1 MAPGVYQTINPATGE
16 LLKTYPEISN
26 TEALSILSTAQTTYE
41 TDWRLRPI
49 SSRAQLIS
57 KAASILRSKVEE
69 YAHYITLEMGKLID
83 QARGEVLLSAAILDY
98 YAQHGEEFLATTT
111 FPDAP
116 GSIVVSEPIGVILA
130 VEPWNFP
137 YYQLARVAGPQLVA
151 GNVVIC
157 KHASNV
163 PQCAIAFARLFEEA
177 GAPAGVY
184 SNILGSV
191 SQVNLLIDDFRVR
204 GVTLTG
210 CEKAGKSVAARAGL
224 NLKKVVLELG
234 GSDPFVVLEDADLEL
249 ALDQAEKGRMEN
261 TGQGC
266 ICSKRFIIVGKERGG
281 IFLDG
286 LVKKMGSVAAGDP
299 FDPKTQLGPLV
310 SEGALKGLLGQIEGA
325 KDAGARIVL
334 GGKQISRP
342 GFYLEPTIITDIT
355 EDNPLYQEET
365 FGPIASVY
373 VVESEEEAIQLANAT
388 QFGLGSAVFSTDI
401 EHAQQVARRIES
413 GMVFINSAG
422 LTSPELP
429 FGGIKNSGFGRELSE
444 LGVGEF
450 LNKKLI
456 RVA

>member
-1 MAPGVYQTINPATGE
+1 
-16 LLKTYPEISN
+16 
-26 TEALSILSTAQTTYE
+26 
-41 TDWRLRPI
+41 
-49 SSRAQLIS
+49 
-57 KAASILRSKVEE
+57 
-69 YAHYITLEMGKLID
+69 MGKLID

-98 YAQHGEEFLATTT
+98 YAQHGEQFLATTT
-111 FPDAP
+111 LPDAP

-151 GNVVIC
+151 GNVVIG

-184 SNILGSV
+184 SNILCSV
-191 SQVNLLIDDFRVR
+191 SQVDLLIDDFRVR

-210 CEKAGKSVAARAGL
+210 SEKAGKSVAARAGL

-234 GSDPFVVLEDADLEL
+234 GSDPFIVLEDADLEL
-249 ALDQAEKGRMEN
+249 AIDQAEKGRMEN

-266 ICSKRFIIVGKERGG
+266 ICSKRFIIIGKERGS

-286 LVKKMGSVAAGDP
+286 LVKKMGSLEAGDP

-325 KDAGARIVL
+325 KAAGARIVL
-334 GGKQISRP
+334 GGKQINRP

-355 EDNPLYQEET
+355 EDNPLFQEET

-388 QFGLGSAVFSTDI
+388 QFGLGSAVFGTDI
-401 EHAQQVARRIES
+401 EHVQQVARRIES